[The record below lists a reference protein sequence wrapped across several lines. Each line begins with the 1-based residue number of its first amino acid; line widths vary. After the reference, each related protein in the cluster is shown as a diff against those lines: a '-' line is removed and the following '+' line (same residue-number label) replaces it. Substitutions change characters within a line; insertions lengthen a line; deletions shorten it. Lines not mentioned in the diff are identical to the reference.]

1 MKEKCLCSYL
11 IPLLSWS
18 NQDCLK
24 STFQSMAFL
33 GLSWAVLAS
42 HLHYC
47 HLCVHWPFFQSYL
60 NGQISLCR
68 RIVNLYNRL
77 MAQLLPLIHHRRL
90 ARPFLPGVQA
100 VVGQN
105 TLGQIQFIL
114 ELDQEFSLYVWIFWK
129 TWLPFHWSF
138 YVNRYYHLFD
148 AQITKDDLVVN
159 QAAHRWITLNHKT
172 DRIYCRWLVPKETYL
187 DLEYYSSHYQR
198 MSTHFHLDE
207 CFSTFH
213 VSWGFATK
221 IITLGV
227 LIILC
232 QNFEIATTFS
242 FLSSF
247 SITHCLHKY
256 PLQHFVVFHLRSV

>member
-1 MKEKCLCSYL
+1 MTEKCLCSYL
-11 IPLLSWS
+11 SPLLSWS
-18 NQDCLK
+18 NQDYPE
-24 STFQSMAFL
+24 STFQSMAFPGL
-33 GLSWAVLAS
+33 GSTVLAS

-47 HLCVHWPFFQSYL
+47 QLYVHWPSFQSYL
-60 NGQISLCR
+60 YDQISLCR
-68 RIVNLYNRL
+68 HIVNLCNRL
-77 MAQLLPLIHHRRL
+77 MAQLLPLIHHMPP
-90 ARPFLPGVQA
+90 ARPSLLDVQA
-100 VVGQN
+100 VAGQN

-114 ELDQEFSLYVWIFWK
+114 ELDQEFSLCVWIFWK

-138 YVNRYYHLFD
+138 YVHRYYHLYD
-148 AQITKDDLVVN
+148 AQITKDDLVIN
-159 QAAHRWITLNHKT
+159 QAAHRWITLIHKI
-172 DRIYCRWLVPKETYL
+172 DRIYCRWLVPIVTYL
-187 DLEYYSSHYQR
+187 VLKYYSSHYQR

-242 FLSSF
+242 FLSSY
-247 SITHCLHKY
+247 SNTHCLHKY
-256 PLQHFVVFHLRSV
+256 PLQHFVVFHSHSV